1 MEKMKKKE
9 VTYAYTDS
17 FFEEGHYLLK
27 IKQTFYALFGWV
39 FFILPT
45 FITVSSY
52 IFFVSQHQLG
62 WGIWSYQEGIKL
74 VSFLIVLF
82 IFAAFMTMIYTVT
95 MTIVQNNR
103 RESFVEKWPTYD
115 SVSSIERQKKASQF
129 MEDRFGK
136 EDYRINVRYYD
147 VMPEKNLAN
156 NELANVINNKE

>member
-1 MEKMKKKE
+1 M
-9 VTYAYTDS
+9 D
-17 FFEEGHYLLK
+17 
-27 IKQTFYALFGWV
+27 

-129 MEDRFGK
+129 MEERFGK

>member
-1 MEKMKKKE
+1 M
-9 VTYAYTDS
+9 
-17 FFEEGHYLLK
+17 
-27 IKQTFYALFGWV
+27 
-39 FFILPT
+39 
-45 FITVSSY
+45 
-52 IFFVSQHQLG
+52 SQHQLG

-129 MEDRFGK
+129 MEERFGK

>member
-1 MEKMKKKE
+1 M
-9 VTYAYTDS
+9 
-17 FFEEGHYLLK
+17 
-27 IKQTFYALFGWV
+27 V

-129 MEDRFGK
+129 MEERFGK

>member
-115 SVSSIERQKKASQF
+115 SVSSIERQEKASQF

>member
-27 IKQTFYALFGWV
+27 IKQTFYALFGWI

-129 MEDRFGK
+129 MEERFGK
-136 EDYRINVRYYD
+136 EDYRINVLYYD

>member
-1 MEKMKKKE
+1 M
-9 VTYAYTDS
+9 
-17 FFEEGHYLLK
+17 
-27 IKQTFYALFGWV
+27 V